1 MLKVEEVL
9 YMGDSVF
16 LNIYGDTIDFVKI
29 KIDIDR
35 EEVCYNDIIW
45 KCDSRFILSV
55 VNRVLDVTKNWKNSE
70 MIDISEIGKVEVILN
85 LDGVRKS
92 YVFKGKVPRNFST
105 LSEVID
111 LIRRGVGVS
120 G

>member
-1 MLKVEEVL
+1 
-9 YMGDSVF
+9 
-16 LNIYGDTIDFVKI
+16 
-29 KIDIDR
+29 
-35 EEVCYNDIIW
+35 
-45 KCDSRFILSV
+45 
-55 VNRVLDVTKNWKNSE
+55 